1 MQEKKVYC
9 LPGICR
15 DTIRWVPVFVMVLW
29 YAAAP
34 GRLQA
39 QAKPAISDSL
49 RTFLIEENTSRFL
62 GLGIAVT
69 EKDKPDFTATYGYAD
84 NGLER
89 PFTDST
95 LFNLASVSKLFTA
108 IAIVKLVDAGAIRLD
123 DPVYLYFPEF
133 LEIAGRT
140 NHAQE
145 VTIEQL
151 LQHRSGIIQSME
163 QLYPEKFSKENLRSE
178 EEYYENTYNYRAF
191 LNKDDFKSRF
201 LMYARLDD
209 VPGKKYHFSNL
220 GYVILGYV
228 LEEVTGLNVAQFVTN
243 NIFVPLKMNDTHY
256 YITPDSQVNR
266 LAWGYYR
273 LSDGSYFNVHDNEV
287 ESPSPTGDGGI
298 KTTVH
303 DMTLFMNFL
312 IGDYQNATYD
322 SILARPAL
330 LSMMGPLQKGPD
342 KQTWAGLGFHN
353 LQPHNFAGHAGGWD
367 GFLTILYY
375 HPESHSCLFLVTNRE
390 DNELFKFL
398 WVYAAYAML
407 HADF

>member
-322 SILARPAL
+322 
-330 LSMMGPLQKGPD
+330 LSLI
-342 KQTWAGLGFHN
+342 H
-353 LQPHNFAGHAGGWD
+353 
-367 GFLTILYY
+367 I
-375 HPESHSCLFLVTNRE
+375 
-390 DNELFKFL
+390 
-398 WVYAAYAML
+398 
-407 HADF
+407 